1 MPELPAIMTVIHTML
16 YQNEAEKLIIVK
28 NMSNRHTKEDIRM
41 SNSDNYI
48 MRTLL
53 NVERLRLLRQLA
65 LVDGEY
71 VQVYDRLTELASQ
84 IVNAPVALVSMV
96 ASDYQFFKS
105 HIGLPEP
112 WKTRRRT
119 PLSHSFCQHVV
130 ATNEPLVINDAR
142 ENELLKSNLA
152 IPDLSV
158 IGYLG
163 IPLMLSNGS
172 PLGSFCVIDSEPR
185 EWSDTEVEI
194 MQQLAEIL
202 ILEFEARARV
212 NLRRAALDHLTDT
225 QVRIMALVDEID
237 LSQSEAAILEQ
248 IKALRITHDLM
259 DEF

>member
-1 MPELPAIMTVIHTML
+1 
-16 YQNEAEKLIIVK
+16 
-28 NMSNRHTKEDIRM
+28 MST
-41 SNSDNYI
+41 SDNYI

-71 VQVYDRLTELASQ
+71 VQVYDRLTELASK

-130 ATNEPLVINDAR
+130 ATNEPLVITDAR
-142 ENELLKSNLA
+142 ENDLVRDNLA

-172 PLGSFCVIDSEPR
+172 SLGSFCVIDSEPR
-185 EWSDTEVEI
+185 EWSDIEVEI
-194 MQQLAEIL
+194 IQQLAEVL

-212 NLRRAALDHLTDT
+212 NLRRAALDYLTDV
-225 QVRIMALVDEID
+225 QNRIMVLIDEID
-237 LSQSEAAILEQ
+237 LSQGEAGVLQQ
-248 IKALRITHDLM
+248 IKDLRAKHNLLSEM
-259 DEF
+259 